1 MHTPNSLKS
10 TAWHEW
16 FSARVRNSLAI
27 LATSLFGVQM
37 LFALQAGTGRT
48 LAAQVTPSPSHKA
61 DRLHTGSGRVLKKT
75 LPAQAAPTPVTPPAP
90 ILPHWPANDKP
101 ADAAVT
107 WDSQGLRI
115 EAANSS
121 LRQIMKDV
129 STATGAKVEGM
140 GADERVFGVYGPGQA
155 RDVLSQLLQGCG
167 YNVMMVGDLGQGAP
181 RQIVL
186 SSRHSGDTPKPAS
199 NSVESNNDDEDTDAD
214 EQPQPQPQPLVPVPN
229 RPAILPVG
237 SPHAPQQ
244 IMQEMQQRPQQLNS
258 PQK

>member
-1 MHTPNSLKS
+1 MHTPKLLKLPIARKLPSSSVRGSLV
-10 TAWHEW
+10 
-16 FSARVRNSLAI
+16 FLA
-27 LATSLFGVQM
+27 AALFGALM
-37 LFALQAGTGRT
+37 LFAIQAS
-48 LAAQVTPSPSHKA
+48 AMQAPSAQPAPSPSHKA
-61 DRLHTGSGRVLKKT
+61 DRPHTGSGRVLKKT
-75 LPAQAAPTPVTPPAP
+75 PPAQAAPMPVTPPAP

-101 ADAAVT
+101 AEAAVT
-107 WDSQGLRI
+107 WDSKGLHI

-121 LRQIMKDV
+121 LRQILKDI
-129 STATGAKVEGM
+129 STATGTKVEGL
-140 GADERVFGVYGPGQA
+140 GADERIFGVYGPGQA

-258 PQK
+258 SQK

>member
-1 MHTPNSLKS
+1 MHTPKLLKS
-10 TAWHEW
+10 PI
-16 FSARVRNSLAI
+16 ARKLPSSSVRGFLAF
-27 LATSLFGVQM
+27 LAAALFGALM
-37 LFALQAGTGRT
+37 LFAIQAP
-48 LAAQVTPSPSHKA
+48 AAQPPAAQPPPSQPHKA

-75 LPAQAAPTPVTPPAP
+75 LPAQAAPTPVTPPVP

-101 ADAAVT
+101 AEAAVT

-129 STATGAKVEGM
+129 SAATGAKVEGM